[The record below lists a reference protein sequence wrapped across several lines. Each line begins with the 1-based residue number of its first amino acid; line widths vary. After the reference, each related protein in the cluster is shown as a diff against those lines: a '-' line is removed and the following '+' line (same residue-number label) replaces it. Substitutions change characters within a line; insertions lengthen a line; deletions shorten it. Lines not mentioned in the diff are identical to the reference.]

1 MPKLE
6 LPNFLDS
13 LSIAGATE
21 NSWRYIIAGGLDTL
35 AKIRAATP
43 ADFAAIRT
51 TSGGRVG
58 ERGQKIWDSLHSPR
72 VEALLDRADAWLD
85 ESPRPVGAR
94 PDEII
99 PLKVPLVGKNVCMT
113 GTGPLGRGTLANH
126 LRDAGATVQDSVNSA
141 THILICESADSTSS
155 KAQKARKL
163 GVTILGYSDVF

>member
-1 MPKLE
+1 MPKLD

-13 LSIAGATE
+13 LSIASATE

-35 AKIRAATP
+35 AKIRAASP
-43 ADFAAIRT
+43 ADFAAIK
-51 TSGGRVG
+51 SSAGVRVG

-85 ESPRPVGAR
+85 ETPRQVMAR
-94 PDEII
+94 AGEVI

-113 GTGPLGRGTLANH
+113 GTGPLGRGTLADH
-126 LRDAGATVQDSVNSA
+126 LRSAGATVQDSVNSA
-141 THILICESADSTSS
+141 THILICESATSTSS
-155 KAQKARKL
+155 KATKARKL